1 MGLAGMNTPAPVG
14 VFDSG
19 IGGLSILRALRA
31 ERPQESFV
39 YFADSAHAPYG
50 ERDDAYVA
58 ARSLAITAQLR
69 RTHGIKALVVACN
82 TATAAAIA
90 AVRTAHPDLPVVG
103 VEPAVKPAVA
113 QTRTGHVGV
122 LATRSTVNS
131 AKFKDL
137 LGTLAHKA
145 RFTVTPCDGLAR
157 AIETQ
162 NESEIRALIHLYT
175 SATGNF
181 GHENGAIDTLVLGC
195 THYPLELRVFQEA
208 VGMDITL
215 VEPGHA
221 VARQLSR
228 VLEISETAALDKTLT
243 AAHTGTV
250 DWLSSADDLSPLMVA
265 VQRWL
270 PDEVVHNLTQP

>member
-1 MGLAGMNTPAPVG
+1 MNTAGIQSPAPVG

-31 ERPQESFV
+31 ELPHETFV

-50 ERDDAYVA
+50 ERDDVYIA

-69 RTHGIKALVVACN
+69 QTHGIKALVVACN
-82 TATAAAIA
+82 TATAVAIA

-103 VEPAVKPAVA
+103 VEPAIKPAVA
-113 QTRTGHVGV
+113 HTRTGHIGV
-122 LATRSTVNS
+122 LATRGTVNS
-131 AKFKDL
+131 AKFNDL
-137 LGTLAHKA
+137 LITLAPQA
-145 RFTVTPCDGLAR
+145 RFTVTPCDGLAH

-162 NESEIRALIHLYT
+162 NESKIRALIHLYT

-181 GHENGAIDTLVLGC
+181 GHENGAMDTLVLGC
-195 THYPLELRVFQEA
+195 THYPLEQAAFQAA
-208 VGMDITL
+208 VGPSIAL

-221 VARQLSR
+221 VAKQLAR
-228 VLEISETAALDKTLT
+228 VLESLQSEVPPHPPSAPPR
-243 AAHTGTV
+243 GSV
-250 DWLSSADDLSPLMVA
+250 CWLSSSANLSPLMRA

-270 PDEVVHNLTQP
+270 PQMAEQNPSQR

>member
-1 MGLAGMNTPAPVG
+1 MGAADMSARAPVG

-31 ERPQESFV
+31 ERPHESFV

-69 RTHGIKALVVACN
+69 HTHGVKALVVACN

-103 VEPAVKPAVA
+103 VEPAIKPAVA
-113 QTRTGHVGV
+113 QTRTGHIGV

-131 AKFKDL
+131 AKFNDL
-137 LGTLAHKA
+137 LATLASTA

-157 AIETQ
+157 AIEMQ
-162 NESEIRALIHLYT
+162 NESEIRALIRSYT
-175 SATGNF
+175 SATGIF
-181 GHENGAIDTLVLGC
+181 GHVNDAIDTLVLGC

-208 VGMDITL
+208 VGTGIAL

-221 VARQLSR
+221 VARQLTR
-228 VLEISETAALDKTLT
+228 VLENCGITAPDASLAVTQR
-243 AAHTGTV
+243 GPV
-250 DWLSSADDLSPLMVA
+250 DWLSSAADLSPLMGA
-265 VQRWL
+265 VQRWM
-270 PDEVVHNLTQP
+270 PDAVEPSSPTR